1 MRERRAVNSQQ
12 PSRAW
17 WLGSISFR
25 SRNAVS
31 LVFLLCVLGP
41 WFLFCVTDLTWPLV
55 LYYCVC
61 TYCCAPSLNAAQGN
75 WKALGTFGPGLPY
88 TDRVTC
94 ADVPSLLVSLR
105 VRGGDGPRSS
115 GWSAIH
121 LIAVIIAPFCLCYGL
136 RCLSRSVKRRCY
148 KED

>member
-1 MRERRAVNSQQ
+1 MRFLSCSCCAFWV
-12 PSRAW
+12 
-17 WLGSISFR
+17 LGSYFVSQIS
-25 SRNAVS
+25 
-31 LVFLLCVLGP
+31 LGH
-41 WFLFCVTDLTWPLV
+41 WFFTTVCARA
-55 LYYCVC
+55 YYW
-61 TYCCAPSLNAAQGN
+61 APSLNAALGN

-115 GWSAIH
+115 GWSAIR
-121 LIAVIIAPFCLCYGL
+121 LIAVLIAPFCLCYGL